1 MENIAKLKPP
11 KLEMVMLVF
20 VEIDVVFSID
30 CAHGGI
36 RIQSFPTLALDWPE
50 AIRM

>member
-30 CAHGGI
+30 CAHDGN
-36 RIQSFPTLALDWPE
+36 RIQSFPILALDWPE
-50 AIRM
+50 AITM